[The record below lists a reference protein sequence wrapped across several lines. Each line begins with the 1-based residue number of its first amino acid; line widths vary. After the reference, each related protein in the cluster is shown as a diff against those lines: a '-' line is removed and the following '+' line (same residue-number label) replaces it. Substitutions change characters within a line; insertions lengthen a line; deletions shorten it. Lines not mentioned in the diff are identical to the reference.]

1 MIDTL
6 LPLNKYSY
14 SSRTDKNN
22 EPIDY
27 VRTSSRLVAAKYFAD
42 RKQLPLKAFLTI
54 FKISK

>member
-14 SSRTDKNN
+14 SNRTDKNN